1 MQVRFNTSFPLLS
14 QANGSKIGFL
24 AEEMKRLLRKFLMKF
39 TLAKVIRDFQDITK
53 VPYKDHGNQ
62 HSDDMIAVGTATRTF
77 LEDVKDEIDPHVKD
91 KFFR

>member
-1 MQVRFNTSFPLLS
+1 
-14 QANGSKIGFL
+14 
-24 AEEMKRLLRKFLMKF
+24 MKF
-39 TLAKVIRDFQDITK
+39 TLAKVLRQFEDITK

-62 HSDDMIAVGTATRTF
+62 DRDDFISTGTATRTY